1 LNIRLGECV
10 ALVGPNGAGKSSLL
24 KIFSE
29 DIKPQSGEVVL
40 DNIPLASWNRRK
52 IAQRRAVL
60 PQHSE
65 LLFPLSVR
73 EVVLMGRL
81 PYHSGRE
88 TSEDERIAEEA
99 LRATDVAD
107 LWERPYNQLSG
118 GQKQRVQLARVLT
131 QVWPKSSAT
140 QGFLLL
146 DEPNS
151 SLDLAHQQSLFRI
164 VRRFVRAG
172 LGILVVL
179 HDLNLAM
186 RYADR
191 VMVLRDGCN
200 MACGTPE
207 EVFQPPL
214 IREVF
219 NVEMQVFQ
227 AQGPVLVPVVQQEP

>member
-1 LNIRLGECV
+1 
-10 ALVGPNGAGKSSLL
+10 
-24 KIFSE
+24 
-29 DIKPQSGEVVL
+29 
-40 DNIPLASWNRRK
+40 
-52 IAQRRAVL
+52 
-60 PQHSE
+60 
-65 LLFPLSVR
+65 
-73 EVVLMGRL
+73 
-81 PYHSGRE
+81 
-88 TSEDERIAEEA
+88 
-99 LRATDVAD
+99 
-107 LWERPYNQLSG
+107 
-118 GQKQRVQLARVLT
+118 
-131 QVWPKSSAT
+131 
-140 QGFLLL
+140 LLL